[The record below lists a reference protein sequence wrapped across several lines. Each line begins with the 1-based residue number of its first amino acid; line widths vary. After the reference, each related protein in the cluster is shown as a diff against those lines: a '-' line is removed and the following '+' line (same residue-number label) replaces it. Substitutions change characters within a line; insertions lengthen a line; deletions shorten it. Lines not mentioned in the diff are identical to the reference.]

1 MKVRPQRTALVAAFA
16 LACVTAALSLPLAA
30 SAQPTSA
37 QACGVVKHF
46 SGNGGK
52 NLGTLTFAR
61 DSTLAWTNDGDIFQ
75 IFSAEGV
82 PVNSQAHRG
91 TTVIDK
97 GTEHKFQVNA
107 IGNWRLTFTPRCAS
121 AATSGSRFS
130 GNGGK
135 NLGTIRVAKESVL
148 TWTNTGD
155 IFQIYSDEGIPA
167 NSQAHRGTTVL
178 DAGTYHHFQVNAIG
192 SWTISIKAK

>member
-1 MKVRPQRTALVAAFA
+1 MNVRPQRAALVAAFA
-16 LACVTAALSLPLAA
+16 LACATAALSLPLAA
-30 SAQPTSA
+30 SAHFTTA
-37 QACGVVKHF
+37 RACGVVRHF
-46 SGNGGK
+46 AGNGGK

-61 DSTLAWTNDGDIFQ
+61 DSTLTWTNDGDIFQ

-97 GTEHKFQVNA
+97 GSEHKFQVNA
-107 IGNWRLTFTPRCAS
+107 IGNWRLTFTPRCSTAT
-121 AATSGSRFS
+121 TSGSMFS

-135 NLGTIRVAKESVL
+135 NLGTIHVARESVL
-148 TWTNTGD
+148 TWTNSGA
-155 IFQIYSDEGIPA
+155 IFQIFSDEGVPA

-178 DAGTYHHFQVNAIG
+178 DAGTYHHFQVNAMG
-192 SWTISIKAK
+192 TWTISIKAK

>member
-1 MKVRPQRTALVAAFA
+1 MKVHRQIATLACA
-16 LACVTAALSLPLAA
+16 LALGCARRSLALPVAA
-30 SAQPTSA
+30 SAHRATTQGCGAVSTSPGTA
-37 QACGVVKHF
+37 E
-46 SGNGGK
+46 K

-61 DSTLAWTNDGDIFQ
+61 DSTLSWTNDGAVFQ
-75 IFSAEGV
+75 IFSTEGV

-97 GTEHKFQVNA
+97 GSVHKFQVNA
-107 IGNWRLTFTPRCAS
+107 IGNWRLTFTPRCSGAAAS
-121 AATSGSRFS
+121 SSTFS

-135 NLGTIRVAKESVL
+135 SLGTLHIAKESVL
-148 TWTNTGD
+148 TWTNTGG
-155 IFQIYSDEGIPA
+155 IFQIFSDEDVPA

-192 SWTISIKAK
+192 NWTISIKAK